1 MINDHVDTPS
11 ITPKA
16 KIYTLSFW
24 LLCASSF
31 LFFGSF
37 SMILPELPDYLASLK
52 GQEYLGLIVSLF
64 TLSAAVSRPFSGK
77 LTDKWG
83 RIPVMFIGACISGL
97 AALVYP
103 LTTTVFGFLSIRLL
117 HGFSAGFKPTGTSA
131 YVADIIPTKRR
142 AEALGILSMFST
154 IGMASAPILGSWIF
168 LTYDINTLFYC
179 SSVFSIGS
187 VLILFGMKETLKN
200 KEPFKLALLK
210 IGKADL
216 YEPSVIPPSLIMML
230 TTFSFGTVIT
240 LSPDFSSFLGIH
252 NKGLFFSFFTGS
264 SLLVR
269 FLGGKLSDHFGRIL
283 ILRYSTL
290 CLCISMIIIGFAT
303 DATTYFAG
311 AFLFGIG
318 YGLNS
323 PTLFAW
329 AIDLSPEKSIGRGIS
344 TLFIFL
350 EVGIGMGSLISG
362 SFYQGFNARFPW
374 LFMISAFFS
383 FIAFIIVLTKKR

>member
-1 MINDHVDTPS
+1 MINNHVDAPS
-11 ITPKA
+11 ITPKV

-37 SMILPELPDYLASLK
+37 SMILPELPDYLASLN
-52 GQEYLGLIVSLF
+52 GQEYLGLVVSLF

-97 AALVYP
+97 AAMIYP
-103 LTTTVFGFLSIRLL
+103 LTTTIFGFLSIRLL

-131 YVADIIPTKRR
+131 YVADIIPANRR
-142 AEALGILSMFST
+142 GEALGILSMFGT
-154 IGMASAPILGSWIF
+154 IGMASAPIFGSWIF
-168 LTYDINTLFYC
+168 LTYDINTLFYI

-290 CLCISMIIIGFAT
+290 CLCISMIIIGFST
-303 DATTYFAG
+303 DSTSYFAG

-329 AIDLSPEKSIGRGIS
+329 AVDLSPEKSIGRGIS

-350 EVGIGMGSLISG
+350 EVGIGVGSLISG
-362 SFYQGFNARFPW
+362 SFYQGFTTRFPW
-374 LFMISAFFS
+374 LFMISSFFS